1 MTGKFGG
8 GKEKS
13 FGWMTQRQV
22 SKEVKRSSLAGG
34 WLWKQEGERFS
45 VVTKE
50 AMNKRSR
57 GSRLADEEI

>member
-1 MTGKFGG
+1 MDDT
-8 GKEKS
+8 EA
-13 FGWMTQRQV
+13 
-22 SKEVKRSSLAGG
+22 SKQWGQEVKRSRLAGR
-34 WLWKQEGERFS
+34 WIWKQEGERFS